1 MFRFSI
7 LIYAIRHGNIT
18 LDIFFLPKTQKNRT
32 FVGMKQCIVLLAFLS
47 FSFSAAA
54 QHRFSWDDFVQ
65 EYAAD
70 EELLDEENRLLCL
83 EELKQ
88 LHEHPLNIN
97 TASVDDFSQ
106 IPFLNEQQIESIHAY
121 IYLHGPMQTLGELLL
136 LPLIDAQT
144 YRWLPLFVYAGE
156 GEKKKDGLF
165 SHLKNDLSSRI
176 DIPLYK
182 RKGYSV
188 TNGYAGNALYHRIR
202 YEVGNSR
209 HFRAGFHTEKD
220 AGERYFDSYSG
231 FALLKDVG
239 ILKTAVVG
247 DYRIGLGEGVAL
259 GGSTWFSKSAPASK
273 TQSGIKPLTSTDE
286 INFLR
291 GAAATLR
298 LGKKWEVTAFAS
310 YRQKDATLNTDGQI
324 QTLQT
329 SGYHRTAS
337 EQKNKNSAAATT
349 AGGGVAWQDKG
360 FHLGATGYYM
370 HFNKEMN
377 PGTAP
382 YRRYYPK
389 GQNFGVGSIYYG
401 YSKYRLCI
409 AGETAYSTEKSGF
422 GTLNRV
428 QWIISKRYTL
438 SAVQRF
444 YGYKYNSFLSGAF
457 AENSSAQNESGFLLH
472 LKAQPLER
480 WQFICYADL
489 FHNPWPR
496 YRMTHASTGQEMMI
510 ELSYKIND
518 KNNLQ
523 VRYQLKRKEQA
534 DVMEPHHRA
543 KLQWTCTPSSIWKL
557 QTTGWLHT
565 VLGSKGWSL
574 QQTASCNI
582 PKPCI
587 RLALMAAYFHT
598 DDYNSRIYLY
608 EPSLYSSVS
617 SGQFFG
623 EGIHGVCTAR
633 WTSPN
638 KHWILEGKYSLCKYF
653 DRSEQGSALQTIYNS
668 WKNDISLQLRVVI

>member
-1 MFRFSI
+1 
-7 LIYAIRHGNIT
+7 
-18 LDIFFLPKTQKNRT
+18 
-32 FVGMKQCIVLLAFLS
+32 MKRCIILLALCCLTLS
-47 FSFSAAA
+47 TIA
-54 QHRFSWDDFVQ
+54 QNQYSWDDFVQ

-70 EELLDEENRLLCL
+70 DETLLDEEERLVYM

-97 TASVDDFSQ
+97 TASIEEFQQ

-121 IYLHGPMQTLGELLL
+121 IYLHGEMKTLGELLL

-144 YRWLPLFVYAGE
+144 YRWLHLFVYAGE
-156 GEKKKDGLF
+156 VEKKEKEGAF
-165 SHLKNDLSSRI
+165 THLKNDFSTRI
-176 DIPLYK
+176 DIPFYK
-182 RKGYSV
+182 RKGYSA
-188 TNGYAGNALYHRIR
+188 TNGYAGNPLYQRIR
-202 YEVGNSR
+202 YEIGNSK
-209 HFRAGFHTEKD
+209 HFRAGFRTEKD

-231 FALLKDVG
+231 FAQLKDVG

-259 GGSTWFSKSAPASK
+259 GGSAWFSKTSPSNN
-273 TQSGIKPLTSTDE
+273 TQNGIKPLTSTDE

-298 LGKKWEVTAFAS
+298 LGKKWELTAFAS
-310 YRQKDATLNTDGQI
+310 YRQKDATLNVNGQI

-337 EQKNKNSAAATT
+337 ELKNKNSATATT
-349 AGGGVAWQDKG
+349 AGGGVSWQDKG

-370 HFNKEMN
+370 HYNKMMN
-377 PGTAP
+377 PGTAT

-389 GQNFGVGSIYYG
+389 GQNFGVGSLYYG
-401 YSKYRLCI
+401 YSKYRLSI
-409 AGETAYSTEKSGF
+409 AGETAYSTEKSGI

-444 YGYKYNSFLSGAF
+444 YGYKYYSFLSGAF

-472 LKAQPLER
+472 LKAQPWQR
-480 WQFICYADL
+480 WQFVCYADF

-496 YRMTHASTGQEMMI
+496 YRMTRASTGQEFM
-510 ELSYKIND
+510 
-518 KNNLQ
+518 LQ
-523 VRYQLKRKEQA
+523 ATHKLNTHNTLEVRYQLKRKEQA

-565 VLGSKGWSL
+565 VLGSTGWSL

-582 PKPCI
+582 PKPNI
-587 RLALMAAYFHT
+587 RIALMAAYFNT
-598 DDYNSRIYLY
+598 GDYNSRIYLY

-617 SGQFFG
+617 SGQYYG
-623 EGIHGVCTAR
+623 KGIHGVCTAR
-633 WTSPN
+633 WTSSD
-638 KHWILEGKYSLCKYF
+638 KHWMLEGKYALCKYL
-653 DRSEQGSALQTIYNS
+653 DRTEIGSSHQTIFSS
-668 WKNDISLQLRVVI
+668 WKNDISLQVRIVF

>member
-1 MFRFSI
+1 MVLGRGFRYSFLLLLLCSF
-7 LIYAIRHGNIT
+7 AI
-18 LDIFFLPKTQKNRT
+18 
-32 FVGMKQCIVLLAFLS
+32 
-47 FSFSAAA
+47 SALA
-54 QHRFSWDDFVQ
+54 QHQYSWDDFVQ

-70 EELLDEENRLLCL
+70 DEALLDEEERLIYL
-83 EELKQ
+83 EELKL

-97 TASVDDFSQ
+97 SASVEDFQQ

-121 IYLHGPMQTLGELLL
+121 IYLHGQMQTLGELLM

-144 YRWLPLFVYAGE
+144 YRWLHLFVYAGE
-156 GEKKKDGLF
+156 VEKKGKGRLF
-165 SHLKNDLSSRI
+165 DHLKNDFSSRT

-182 RKGYSV
+182 RKGYSAA
-188 TNGYAGNALYHRIR
+188 NGYAGNALYHRIR
-202 YEVGNSR
+202 YEIGNSK

-239 ILKTAVVG
+239 FLKTAIAG

-259 GGSTWFSKSAPASK
+259 GGSSWFSKSAPAGK
-273 TQSGIKPLTSTDE
+273 MQSGIKPLTSTDE

-298 LGKKWEVTAFAS
+298 LGKRWEVTAFAS
-310 YRQKDATLNTDGQI
+310 YRQKDATINKDGQV

-337 EQKNKNSAAATT
+337 ELKNRNSATATT
-349 AGGGVAWQDKG
+349 AGGSLVWQDKG

-370 HFNKEMN
+370 CFGKLLN
-377 PGTAP
+377 PGTAT
-382 YRRYYPK
+382 YRRYYPQ
-389 GQNFGVGSIYYG
+389 GRGFGVGSLFYG
-401 YSKYRLCI
+401 YSKYRLSL
-409 AGETAYSTEKSGF
+409 AGETAYSTEKGGI

-444 YGYKYNSFLSGAF
+444 YGYRYYSFLSGAF
-457 AENSSAQNESGFLLH
+457 ADNSSAQNETGVLLH
-472 LKAQPLER
+472 LKAQPWQR
-480 WQFICYADL
+480 WQFVCYADF

-496 YRMTHASTGQEMMI
+496 YRMTRASTGQEFMAQATRRLNSGNTI
-510 ELSYKIND
+510 E
-518 KNNLQ
+518 

-534 DVMEPHHRA
+534 DTMEPHHRG
-543 KLQWTCTPSSIWKL
+543 KLQWTCTPSSMWKL

-565 VLGSKGWSL
+565 VSGSTGWSM
-574 QQTASCNI
+574 QQTVSCNI
-582 PKPCI
+582 PRPSV

-598 DDYNSRIYLY
+598 DDYNSRISLY

-617 SGQFFG
+617 SGQYYG
-623 EGIHGVCTAR
+623 RGIHGVGTAR
-633 WTSPN
+633 WTSRN
-638 KHWILEGKYSLCKYF
+638 KRWMLEGKYALCKYF
-653 DRSEQGSALQTIYNS
+653 DRSEIGSSHQAIFSS
-668 WKNDISLQLRVVI
+668 WKNDLSLQIRVVI

>member
-1 MFRFSI
+1 MVLGREFRYSFLLLLLCSF
-7 LIYAIRHGNIT
+7 AI
-18 LDIFFLPKTQKNRT
+18 
-32 FVGMKQCIVLLAFLS
+32 
-47 FSFSAAA
+47 SALA
-54 QHRFSWDDFVQ
+54 QHQYSWDDFVQ

-70 EELLDEENRLLCL
+70 DEALLDEEERLIYL
-83 EELKQ
+83 EELKL

-97 TASVDDFSQ
+97 SASVEDFQQ

-121 IYLHGPMQTLGELLL
+121 IYLHGQMQTLGELLM

-144 YRWLPLFVYAGE
+144 YRWLHLFVYAGE
-156 GEKKKDGLF
+156 VEKKGKGRLF
-165 SHLKNDLSSRI
+165 DHLKNDFSSRI
-176 DIPLYK
+176 DIPFYK
-182 RKGYSV
+182 RKGYNT
-188 TNGYAGNALYHRIR
+188 TNGYAGNPLYQRIR
-202 YEVGNSR
+202 YEVGNSK

-239 ILKTAVVG
+239 FLKTAIAG

-259 GGSTWFSKSAPASK
+259 GGSSWFSKSAPAGK
-273 TQSGIKPLTSTDE
+273 MQSGIKPLTSTDE

-298 LGKKWEVTAFAS
+298 LGKRWEVTAFAS
-310 YRQKDATLNTDGQI
+310 YRQKDATINKDGQV

-337 EQKNKNSAAATT
+337 ELKNRNSATATT
-349 AGGGVAWQDKG
+349 AGGSLVWQDKG

-370 HFNKEMN
+370 RFGKLLN
-377 PGTAP
+377 PGTAT
-382 YRRYYPK
+382 YRRYYPQ
-389 GQNFGVGSIYYG
+389 GRGFGVGSLFYG
-401 YSKYRLCI
+401 YSKYRLSL
-409 AGETAYSTEKSGF
+409 AGETAYSTEKGGI

-444 YGYKYNSFLSGAF
+444 YGYKYYSFLSGAF
-457 AENSSAQNESGFLLH
+457 ADNSSAQNETGVLLH
-472 LKAQPLER
+472 LKAQPWQR
-480 WQFICYADL
+480 WQFVCYADF

-496 YRMTHASTGQEMMI
+496 YRMTRASTGQEFMAQATRRLNSGNTI
-510 ELSYKIND
+510 E
-518 KNNLQ
+518 

-534 DVMEPHHRA
+534 DTMEPHHRG
-543 KLQWTCTPSSIWKL
+543 KLQWTCTPSSMWKL

-565 VLGSKGWSL
+565 VSGSTGWSM
-574 QQTASCNI
+574 QQTVSCNI
-582 PKPCI
+582 PRPSV

-598 DDYNSRIYLY
+598 DDYNSRISLY

-617 SGQFFG
+617 SGQYYG
-623 EGIHGVCTAR
+623 RGIHGVGTAR
-633 WTSPN
+633 WTSRN
-638 KHWILEGKYSLCKYF
+638 KRWMLEGKYALCKYF
-653 DRSEQGSALQTIYNS
+653 DRSEIGSSHQAIFSS
-668 WKNDISLQLRVVI
+668 WKNDLSLQIRVVI